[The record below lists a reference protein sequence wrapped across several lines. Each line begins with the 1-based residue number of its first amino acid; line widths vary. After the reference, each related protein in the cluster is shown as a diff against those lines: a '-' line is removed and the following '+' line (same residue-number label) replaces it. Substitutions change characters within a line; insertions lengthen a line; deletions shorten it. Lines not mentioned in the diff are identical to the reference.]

1 MRQGGNKNIEEGKK
15 TFRKENNKI
24 VEEERNKNE
33 KGEGKYN
40 ILRSVKRK
48 KDGLPSRI
56 LNLIFLQFFE

>member
-24 VEEERNKNE
+24 VEEEGNKNE

-48 KDGLPSRI
+48 KKRWLAFQ
-56 LNLIFLQFFE
+56 NLESNLFAII

>member
-15 TFRKENNKI
+15 TLRNENNKI
-24 VEEERNKNE
+24 VEEEGNKNE

>member
-24 VEEERNKNE
+24 VEEGGNKNE

-56 LNLIFLQFFE
+56 LNLIFLQFFD